1 MTTAAKDQ
9 TPLTGNA
16 EAAAYPDA
24 GLGETARG
32 RQTFVLGIFPEQTQ
46 ADRAIE
52 GLVSSA
58 ARNCDVLVVSQTAQ
72 SRRPPSA
79 ASDRISRCTSEVFL
93 KSGRDMPGASKTPRP
108 FRALWKSIHAESAV
122 DLRITPL
129 GTQRLFQH
137 VVNRLAGGAT
147 LVIAR
152 TENAEQRM
160 ATSRALLDA
169 NCEVLLTHEM
179 TAQLN

>member
-9 TPLTGNA
+9 TPLAANG
-16 EAAAYPDA
+16 EAAAYADA
-24 GLGETARG
+24 GLGETAR
-32 RQTFVLGIFPEQTQ
+32 RQTFVLGIFPDPTQ

-52 GLVSSA
+52 GLASGA
-58 ARNCDVLVVSQTAQ
+58 ARNCDVLVVSKAAP
-72 SRRPPSA
+72 SRRSA
-79 ASDRISRCTSEVFL
+79 PTASDRISRYASEAFL
-93 KSGRDMPGASKTPRP
+93 KSGRDMPGASETSQP
-108 FRALWKSIHAESAV
+108 FRALWKSINAESAV

-147 LVIAR
+147 LVVVR

-179 TAQLN
+179 AAHLN